1 MKYPGQII
9 VNVKWNSPYKGTWHK
24 WISLVLFQGFSVVRS
39 WFGEKSPQ
47 KRKTALPGGSRSGW
61 RCGCLHRS
69 TARDGFGGGAK
80 KGGGKGGMGVEG
92 LKALES
98 SKLTSWFLIFGWC
111 KRFMGFQLN
120 GMQFFCFFL
129 FRQNSW
135 KITFRVKL
143 LVWLLWT
150 GEWCGWFF
158 WSKTEA
164 VSADVAQLGEYPWF
178 VGWEG
183 QIQNDSHSFSARGQK
198 QSHHFDKSVLTW
210 YPSMILWLMYSNMA
224 SLRQKHGL
232 SKIEERRIAKYLHRL
247 REEVQHKKEL
257 TSTSLF
263 GCILGLEC
271 KSTTVL
277 LVLGFCSLLIP
288 LHDT

>member
-1 MKYPGQII
+1 MGDSFGRKLRRSRQMWRNS
-9 VNVKWNSPYKGTWHK
+9 VNIHG
-24 WISLVLFQGFSVVRS
+24 
-39 WFGEKSPQ
+39 
-47 KRKTALPGGSRSGW
+47 
-61 RCGCLHRS
+61 
-69 TARDGFGGGAK
+69 
-80 KGGGKGGMGVEG
+80 
-92 LKALES
+92 
-98 SKLTSWFLIFGWC
+98 
-111 KRFMGFQLN
+111 
-120 GMQFFCFFL
+120 
-129 FRQNSW
+129 
-135 KITFRVKL
+135 L
-143 LVWLLWT
+143 LVGKACYFHWRL
-150 GEWCGWFF
+150 
-158 WSKTEA
+158 K
-164 VSADVAQLGEYPWF
+164 
-178 VGWEG
+178 
-183 QIQNDSHSFSARGQK
+183 IQNDSHGFSARGQK